1 MAINNTLQI
10 IQNQE
15 NKSQIS
21 NNDETLKMKR
31 RKNADRYLKFYYKNH
46 DVILKERKI
55 KDKLFN
61 ERYKKRFH
69 CEKCDKYFT
78 RKKLA
83 EKHFITNKHQKAV
96 EDLLNKF
103 VIKDNKINEYI
114 M

>member
-1 MAINNTLQI
+1 MTISNTLQI

-31 RKNADRYLKFYYKNH
+31 RKNANRYLKFYYKNH

-61 ERYKKRFH
+61 ERHKKRFH
-69 CEKCDKYFT
+69 CEKCEKYFT
-78 RKKLA
+78 
-83 EKHFITNKHQKAV
+83 NKYQKV
-96 EDLLNKF
+96 VKNLLNKF